1 VPLQARVTLVPH
13 DIARAQ
19 VRDQYNAVVALNHAR
34 TAQFDSSQNQR
45 EKQRQPGRIIRR
57 SRAPFHFWAA
67 PNSRSKNSLENRRH
81 FIGILLKFRFPL
93 NLVA

>member
-34 TAQFDSSQNQR
+34 TAQFDSSQNKRDTQH
-45 EKQRQPGRIIRR
+45 QPGRIFR
-57 SRAPFHFWAA
+57 SLRAPFHFCAA
-67 PNSRSKNSLENRRH
+67 PNSRPENSLETGGH
-81 FIGILLKFRFPL
+81 FIGILLKFCFAL
-93 NLVA
+93 NLVG